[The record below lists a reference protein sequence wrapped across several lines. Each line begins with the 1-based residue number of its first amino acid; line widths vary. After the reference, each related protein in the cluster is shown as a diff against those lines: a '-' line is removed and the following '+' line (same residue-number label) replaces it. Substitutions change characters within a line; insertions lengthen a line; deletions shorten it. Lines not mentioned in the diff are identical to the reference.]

1 MKYISTVFI
10 EYVANT
16 IALFNFRSVKLLP
29 IERLL
34 WIAEAYVLG
43 VEELHQTPRSILP
56 HGASFH
62 GYPLSLIVRCEA
74 LHQEFTVLVRFE
86 KTFLLCSFIDI

>member
-1 MKYISTVFI
+1 M
-10 EYVANT
+10 
-16 IALFNFRSVKLLP
+16 KLLP

-43 VEELHQTPRSILP
+43 VEELHITPRTILP

-62 GYPLSLIVRCEA
+62 GYPLTLTVRCEA
-74 LHQEFTVLVRFE
+74 LHQEFNVLVRSHC
-86 KTFLLCSFIDI
+86 LCVPRGWGGGAVEHT